1 MILREGGVQME
12 LWYTEKQT
20 KHYGITAQIRETLHT
35 ETTDFQDMAML
46 DTYEWGRMLVLDG
59 CVMTTDRDEFVYHE
73 MIAHVALSAHPNPE
87 RVLVVG
93 GGDGGV
99 VREVIKHGT
108 VKRAVLA
115 EIDGRVIDVS
125 RKYLPQIAAG
135 LDDPRVDV
143 QVIDGIAH
151 VKDNPE
157 TYDVIIVDSTDP
169 VGPAVGLFAR
179 DFYESIR
186 RALRP
191 DGLFVAQTESPFL
204 TGDLISRVYGDIAS
218 IFPLTRLYLASIPTY
233 PSGLW
238 SFTVGSKRHDPARI
252 ADAQR
257 AAGLVTRYY
266 TPELHAAAFSLP
278 RFVQEL
284 VDTAT
289 GRQG

>member
-1 MILREGGVQME
+1 ME

-20 KHYGITAQIRETLHT
+20 KHYGITAQIRGTLHT
-35 ETTDFQDMAML
+35 ETTDFQELAML

-73 MIAHVALSAHPNPE
+73 MIAHIALSAHPAPE
-87 RVLVVG
+87 RVLVIG

-99 VREVIKHGT
+99 IREAIKHPT
-108 VKRAVLA
+108 VQRAVLA
-115 EIDGRVIDVS
+115 EIDGRVVEVS
-125 RKYLPQIAAG
+125 KQYLPQIASA
-135 LDDPRVDV
+135 LSDSRVDV
-143 QVIDGIAH
+143 RVIDGIAH
-151 VKDNPE
+151 VRDHPD

-169 VGPAVGLFAR
+169 VGPAIGLFAR

-204 TGDLISRVYGDIAS
+204 TGDLISRVYADILS
-218 IFPLTRLYLASIPTY
+218 IFPITRLYLASIPTY

-238 SFTVGSKRHDPARI
+238 SFTVGSKRYDPAHI
-252 ADAQR
+252 ADPVR
-257 AAGLVTRYY
+257 TAGLATRYY
-266 TPELHAAAFSLP
+266 TPELHAAAFTLP

-284 VDTAT
+284 LTKRVK
-289 GRQG
+289 

>member
-1 MILREGGVQME
+1 ME

-20 KHYGITAQIRETLHT
+20 KHYGITAQIRSSLHT
-35 ETTDFQDMAML
+35 ETTQFQELAVL

-73 MIAHVALSAHPNPE
+73 MIAHIALSAHPAPE
-87 RVLVVG
+87 RVLVIG

-99 VREVIKHGT
+99 IREAIKHSTVQGT
-108 VKRAVLA
+108 VLA

-125 RKYLPQIAAG
+125 KQYLPQIAAA
-135 LDDPRVDV
+135 LTDSRVDV
-143 QVIDGIAH
+143 RVIDGIAH
-151 VKDNPE
+151 VRDHPD

-169 VGPAVGLFAR
+169 VGPAIGLFAR
-179 DFYESIR
+179 DFYESIG

-204 TGDLISRVYGDIAS
+204 TGDLISRVYADILS
-218 IFPLTRLYLASIPTY
+218 IFPITRLYLASIPTY

-238 SFTVGSKRHDPARI
+238 SFTVGSKRYDPAHI
-252 ADAQR
+252 ADPAR
-257 AAGLVTRYY
+257 AAGLATRYY
-266 TPELHAAAFSLP
+266 TPELHAAAFTLP

-284 VDTAT
+284 LTKRVK
-289 GRQG
+289 